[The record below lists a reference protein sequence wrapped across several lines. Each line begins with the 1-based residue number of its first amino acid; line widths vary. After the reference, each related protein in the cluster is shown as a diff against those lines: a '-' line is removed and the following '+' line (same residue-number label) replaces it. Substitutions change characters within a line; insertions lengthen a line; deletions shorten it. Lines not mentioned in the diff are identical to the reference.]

1 MNEGKASSRY
11 VCGDASRASVSKHNF
26 RHRIKQAEYE
36 KAGDRTNKRHVSEQ
50 SFDVS
55 HKIPS
60 VSRPFCT
67 NKIKKKNKKKI
78 ASDVATLA
86 FFFFSQA
93 RYSIVSLLVFL
104 FSSFCVANFLLSN
117 SLLFSS
123 LLFSSLLF
131 SLLSLSNYICSFYKS
146 FYPSTNWHLALWRPL
161 RFFSATGKSYFP
173 SSYSFTI
180 NPYTSQISPWKIKKK
195 PISWNLCW
203 LEDKTKRRS
212 WRTSCCR
219 WIGSR
224 PMHHLAWSR
233 LDCLV
238 LRLFLG
244 IWAGSQLEAKK
255 KYKFPS

>member
-1 MNEGKASSRY
+1 METSGLAILSLVVISRGSFGRENVKGRCSLSSERSSDPQY
-11 VCGDASRASVSKHNF
+11 QSQ
-26 RHRIKQAEYE
+26 RH
-36 KAGDRTNKRHVSEQ
+36 S
-50 SFDVS
+50 
-55 HKIPS
+55 
-60 VSRPFCT
+60 CC
-67 NKIKKKNKKKI
+67 
-78 ASDVATLA
+78 L
-86 FFFFSQA
+86 
-93 RYSIVSLLVFL
+93 
-104 FSSFCVANFLLSN
+104 SS
-117 SLLFSS
+117 
-123 LLFSSLLF
+123 SSLLF

-146 FYPSTNWHLALWRPL
+146 FYPSTNWHLALWRAL

-203 LEDKTKRRS
+203 LEDNRKRRS